1 MPHEFLDHP
10 GRHSGGIGQSCHLA
24 TQSVEVEH
32 QSASID
38 VGDSRPFQV
47 GAEHLRS
54 AVRSQREDRLSMG
67 QIDDVGVQVKSQ
79 VGGKGQGRRLAVLRV
94 ASGNGQGR
102 GVPLP
107 VE

>member
-1 MPHEFLDHP
+1 
-10 GRHSGGIGQSCHLA
+10 
-24 TQSVEVEH
+24 
-32 QSASID
+32 
-38 VGDSRPFQV
+38 
-47 GAEHLRS
+47 
-54 AVRSQREDRLSMG
+54 MG

-79 VGGKGQGRRLAVLRV
+79 VGEKGQGLRLAVLRV